1 MAVQLEVQVL
11 QLEVELELELVV
23 LLASWWA
30 ALTVATAAQ
39 SAACHNQQECH
50 RVSSRRMMT
59 WPHR

>member
-1 MAVQLEVQVL
+1 MAVQQEVQAL
-11 QLEVELELELVV
+11 QLEVELELVV
-23 LLASWWA
+23 LLVSWWA